1 MKKAIV
7 IIGKKDFY
15 HSIETASIEV
25 ASKEGGFPK
34 SLPKRHTDIFTEEE
48 LEVWKKCLNTK
59 CGEELELTHGEMELI
74 TVMNDLQ
81 YRSNWIKRI

>member
-25 ASKEGGFPK
+25 TSKGSGLTK
-34 SLPKRHTDIFTEEE
+34 ILPKRHTNILTEEE
-48 LEVWKKCLNTK
+48 LKVWKKCLNTK
-59 CGEELELTHGEMELI
+59 CGEELELTYGEMELI
-74 TVMNDLQ
+74 IVMNDLQ